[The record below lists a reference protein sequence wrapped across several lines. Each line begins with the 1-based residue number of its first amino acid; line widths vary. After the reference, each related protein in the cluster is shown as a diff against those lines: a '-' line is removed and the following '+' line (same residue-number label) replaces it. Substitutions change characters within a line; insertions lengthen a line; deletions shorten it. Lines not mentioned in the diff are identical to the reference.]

1 MKLSE
6 LCREPWREDKQLKQL
21 FLTRMCQIKE
31 LSKISRLQNPEADV
45 DFRRDGKSLKS
56 LAIPHYLS
64 LSFGYISLS
73 HCYLLAIFWLSFGYL
88 SLSFTIFYYLL
99 AIFGYPSLSF
109 TILWLSF
116 ANLVSLANLVN
127 LANLAKLINLANLVL
142 AIFANFAMFSI
153 ERQENISQK
162 QKFSNSFVS
171 VFPEQETMN
180 GTVFLVVLNSRSC
193 TEEMHDLSR

>member
-45 DFRRDGKSLKS
+45 DFRRDGKSFKS

-142 AIFANFAMFSI
+142 AIFANFAMFYYRKTRKYFTETKIFEFVCISFPRTRNYERNCFSGRI
-153 ERQENISQK
+153 E
-162 QKFSNSFVS
+162 
-171 VFPEQETMN
+171 
-180 GTVFLVVLNSRSC
+180 
-193 TEEMHDLSR
+193 